1 MTRSYYVLTAPA
13 STETDRDT
21 KFIRDGFS
29 WLAFLLPLPWL
40 LVKRLW
46 VIALAAVL
54 VYLVTIYI
62 AEQYRLD
69 ALPIAFTFVLSLWT
83 ALEGGHAQARSLERK
98 GWQLERV
105 IAADRLSD
113 AEAIYF
119 ADEASSKR
127 REPERPLPALPVRK
141 ALPASTNIAA
151 LGLFDPNGSR

>member
-1 MTRSYYVLTAPA
+1 MTRSWYVLTAPA
-13 STETDRDT
+13 STDADRDT

-29 WLAFLLPLPWL
+29 WVAFLLPLPWL

-46 VIALAAVL
+46 VVALAAVL

-69 ALPIAFTFVLSLWT
+69 ALPIAFSFVLSLWT

-98 GWQLERV
+98 GWQIERV
-105 IAADRLSD
+105 IAADRLAD

-119 ADEASSKR
+119 AGKTATAST
-127 REPERPLPALPVRK
+127 EPDRPLPPLPARK
-141 ALPASTNIAA
+141 AGASSDAVA
-151 LGLFDPNGSR
+151 LGLIGPSGGR

>member
-1 MTRSYYVLTAPA
+1 MARSYYVLTAPA
-13 STETDRDT
+13 STDADRDT

-46 VIALAAVL
+46 LVALVAVL
-54 VYLVTIYI
+54 FYLVAVYI

-69 ALPIAFTFVLSLWT
+69 ALPVAFSLVLSLWT

-98 GWQLERV
+98 GWQIERV

-113 AEAIYF
+113 AEEIYF
-119 ADEASSKR
+119 ADKASSKSS
-127 REPERPLPALPVRK
+127 EPDRPLPPMPARK
-141 ALPASTNIAA
+141 AIASSDAVA
-151 LGLFDPNGSR
+151 LGLIGPSGGR

>member
-1 MTRSYYVLTAPA
+1 MARSYYVLTAPA
-13 STETDRDT
+13 ATDADRDT

-46 VIALAAVL
+46 LIALLAVL
-54 VYLVTIYI
+54 IYLATIYA

-98 GWQLERV
+98 GWQIERV

-113 AEAIYF
+113 AEEIYF
-119 ADEASSKR
+119 AGKASIR
-127 REPERPLPALPVRK
+127 RIEPEQPLPPLPARK
-141 ALPASTNIAA
+141 AIASSDAVA
-151 LGLFDPNGSR
+151 LGLIGPAGGR

>member
-1 MTRSYYVLTAPA
+1 MARSYYVLTAPT
-13 STETDRDT
+13 STGADRDT

-62 AEQYRLD
+62 AEQYGLD
-69 ALPIAFTFVLSLWT
+69 ALPIAFSFMLSLWT
-83 ALEGGHAQARSLERK
+83 ALEGGHAQARALERK
-98 GWQLERV
+98 GWQIERV

-113 AEAIYF
+113 AEEIYF
-119 ADEASSKR
+119 AGKASSKSS
-127 REPERPLPALPVRK
+127 EPERPLPPLPARK
-141 ALPASTNIAA
+141 AIASSDAVA
-151 LGLFDPNGSR
+151 LGLIGPAGGR

>member
-13 STETDRDT
+13 STDADHDT

-40 LVKRLW
+40 LAKRLW
-46 VIALAAVL
+46 LVALLAVL
-54 VYLVTIYI
+54 VYLVTIFI

-69 ALPIAFTFVLSLWT
+69 ALPVAFSFVLGLWT

-98 GWQLERV
+98 GWQIERV

-113 AEAIYF
+113 AEEIYF
-119 ADEASSKR
+119 AGKTATAR
-127 REPERPLPALPVRK
+127 AEPERPLPPLPARK
-141 ALPASTNIAA
+141 AIASSDAVA
-151 LGLFDPNGSR
+151 LGLIGPAGGR